1 MSHILENLL
10 SFIKNYKFIIILV
23 VLFFIVYIY
32 RKKLEPMS
40 TNKTVTNQNIDFI
53 QSNTFVGGKSGYIF
67 KKDEKGLGY
76 YLDN

>member
-1 MSHILENLL
+1 
-10 SFIKNYKFIIILV
+10 
-23 VLFFIVYIY
+23 
-32 RKKLEPMS
+32 MS

-53 QSNTFVGGKSGYIF
+53 QSDTFVGGKSGYIF